1 MSGAK
6 DDFEMWTY
14 DTVLDVK
21 KKVAEKEFLE
31 PMLIHLNM
39 NDEELHDDQCLEDV
53 KIKAGSNDLKL
64 IAKER
69 DEITVQMPK
78 GNTVPLETEPTDTVL
93 NVKTRL

>member
-1 MSGAK
+1 MSGAE
-6 DDFEMWTY
+6 DNFEMFTY

-21 KKVAEKEFLE
+21 KKVEEKENIE
-31 PMLIHLNM
+31 TMLIHLQL
-39 NDEELHDDQCLEDV
+39 NDEELHDDQALEDV
-53 KIKAGSNDLKL
+53 KVKAGSNDVKL